1 MQTTG
6 GNRTNSDEEGS
17 SDTDSSSDSD
27 DSSDYA
33 GTGDSDG
40 DGDENAGDDDDDDG
54 PRFAHAPAPR
64 KRAVLVAPGD
74 TLQLNLSQ
82 RDIPD
87 VTSVTLPTGVPDTQP
102 SSTSNNVAGGSAA
115 AAENARNTQKA
126 QPNPK
131 TTSAPKGQ
139 ATHQA
144 PPSKTTAGG
153 LMLFVGIAHRH
164 VRKGVFLAS
173 PPGSIASAVA
183 LTSHSGFGMFL
194 VPYDTDVGIASK
206 LSPLLFS
213 LDRRSGAIVATDR
226 PGFEFSRGDSDP
238 SDTDMNEKRVSENVM
253 RKRGASSSSGYLI
266 EPFTPPSG
274 TPDDR
279 P

>member
-6 GNRTNSDEEGS
+6 GNRTNSDGEGN
-17 SDTDSSSDSD
+17 SDTDSSGDSD
-27 DSSDYA
+27 DSSDYGDDDA
-33 GTGDSDG
+33 GAGDSDG
-40 DGDENAGDDDDDDG
+40 DGDGGENTGDESAGEDDDDDDDDDDV
-54 PRFAHAPAPR
+54 PPLPDLPSSAPATESLPAAHRRMIRSVRRFAHAPAPR

-102 SSTSNNVAGGSAA
+102 SSTSDNVAGGSAA

-126 QPNPK
+126 QPNSK

-153 LMLFVGIAHRH
+153 
-164 VRKGVFLAS
+164 S
-173 PPGSIASAVA
+173 
-183 LTSHSGFGMFL
+183 
-194 VPYDTDVGIASK
+194 
-206 LSPLLFS
+206 
-213 LDRRSGAIVATDR
+213 
-226 PGFEFSRGDSDP
+226 DSDCTHRTDLLQAMRSP
-238 SDTDMNEKRVSENVM
+238 S
-253 RKRGASSSSGYLI
+253 Y
-266 EPFTPPSG
+266 
-274 TPDDR
+274 
-279 P
+279 